1 MTPVKP
7 ERTNLERNKSYFL
20 LMGLTMALS
29 LIYISFEWSKTR
41 IIDTA
46 MASAAVPDEGT
57 DLIPITM
64 TQPTPPP
71 PPPPA
76 VAAVEEIR
84 IVDIPVETGK
94 NNFIEAKGDVV
105 IPPAVT
111 TSATK
116 APVEDIPDIVVW
128 VEEMP
133 EFKGNVNEYL
143 SKVINYPTI
152 AVETGT
158 QGKVYCEF
166 VVNTD
171 GSITD
176 VKVVRGVDRS
186 LDNEAMRVIKSM
198 PKWKPGR
205 MNGKAVRVRYTLPV
219 VFKLM

>member
-1 MTPVKP
+1 
-7 ERTNLERNKSYFL
+7 
-20 LMGLTMALS
+20 
-29 LIYISFEWSKTR
+29 
-41 IIDTA
+41 
-46 MASAAVPDEGT
+46 
-57 DLIPITM
+57 
-64 TQPTPPP
+64 
-71 PPPPA
+71 
-76 VAAVEEIR
+76 
-84 IVDIPVETGK
+84 
-94 NNFIEAKGDVV
+94 
-105 IPPAVT
+105 
-111 TSATK
+111 
-116 APVEDIPDIVVW
+116 
-128 VEEMP
+128 MP

-205 MNGKAVRVRYTLPV
+205 MNGKTVRVRYTLPV